1 MKKWGLFLMV
11 LLGASSAR
19 ALSLRLKEYAL
30 NDKCP
35 KEKPFSDVGEFS
47 DFSSANVCV
56 GCDSLYRL
64 AIAKGYEDDFKICSN
79 RKTVEQYETQ
89 FSILKNCPSDAPMRE
104 GSGTCRSCSETTLV
118 FVDKKECD
126 KCPNRQSVKDP
137 EWPYAEGDVCE
148 LKECPQDAP
157 LRDEHECLPCNSE
170 GLDLSVDKETCQKC
184 PDTYEW
190 YQEKCVPIK
199 MTREGRPLLIDLSQS
214 FSMWSHFIY
223 GSTSCDTT
231 ESITTTK
238 KNCEQCSQ
246 RVYVDGKCV
255 LKPGY
260 VPPKKPEEKVLN
272 LEDLF
277 EKE

>member
-1 MKKWGLFLMV
+1 MKKWALFLMV
-11 LLGASSAR
+11 LFGANSVW
-19 ALSLRLKEYAL
+19 ALSLRLREYAL

-35 KEKPFSDVGEFS
+35 KEKPFGDVGELF
-47 DFSSANVCV
+47 DLFPIDVCV
-56 GCDSLYRL
+56 GCDSLDRL
-64 AIAKGYEDDFKICSN
+64 AIAKGHEDDFKICSN
-79 RKTVEQYETQ
+79 RKTVEQYETL

-104 GSGTCRSCSETTLV
+104 ENGTCISCSETALV
-118 FVDKKECD
+118 FMDKIECD
-126 KCPNRQSVKDP
+126 KCSNRQSVKTP
-137 EWPYAEGDVCE
+137 EYPYAGNDVCE
-148 LKECPQDAP
+148 LKECPQGTP
-157 LRDEHECLPCNSE
+157 LRDRHECLPCSSE
-170 GLDLSVDKETCQKC
+170 GLVLSVDKETCQKC

-190 YQEKCVPIK
+190 SQEKCVPIK
-199 MTREGRPLLIDLSQS
+199 MTREGLPLLIDLSQS
-214 FSMWSHFIY
+214 FRVWSHFVY

-231 ESITTTK
+231 ESITTTQ

-260 VPPKKPEEKVLN
+260 VPPKKPEEKVLI